1 LNKILVIA
9 THPDDETLGC
19 GGALL
24 RHVKNND
31 KVFWLITTK
40 MSDKK
45 IWTKKSILL
54 RDKEI
59 KLVSKA
65 YKFKKIYN
73 LEFETIKLDTVPI
86 NRITKKLSEVVND
99 CKPNIIYCPNETD
112 VHTDHQ
118 VTSKACRIL
127 GKSFRFPFIK
137 KILSYEVLS
146 ETDSNFFEEK
156 LFKPNYFIN
165 IEKYLEKKIKIMK
178 IYKSELK
185 KFPFPRSAEAIRSLA
200 KIRGS
205 QSNFKNAEAFKLI
218 KEIY

>member
-1 LNKILVIA
+1 MNKVLVIA

-24 RHVKNND
+24 RHMQNKD
-31 KVFWLITTK
+31 KMFWLIMTK

-45 IWTKKSILL
+45 IWNKKSIIL

-59 KLVSKA
+59 KSVSKA

-73 LEFETIKLDTVPI
+73 LGFETIKLDTYPI
-86 NRITKKLSEVVND
+86 NKVTKKLSEVVNN

-118 VTSKACRIL
+118 ITYKACRIL

-146 ETDSNFFEEK
+146 ETDSNFFEKK

-185 KFPFPRSAEAIRSLA
+185 KFPFPRSAETIRSLS

>member
-1 LNKILVIA
+1 MNKVLVIA
-9 THPDDETLGC
+9 THPDDETLGW

-24 RHVKNND
+24 RHMQNKD
-31 KVFWLITTK
+31 KIFWLIMTK

-45 IWTKKSILL
+45 IWNKKSIIL

-59 KLVSKA
+59 KSVSKA

-73 LEFETIKLDTVPI
+73 LGFETIKLDTYPI
-86 NRITKKLSEVVND
+86 NKVTKKLSEVVNN

-118 VTSKACRIL
+118 ITYKACRIL

-146 ETDSNFFEEK
+146 ETDSNFFEKK

-185 KFPFPRSAEAIRSLA
+185 KFPFPRSAETIRSLS

>member
-1 LNKILVIA
+1 MSKILVIA

-19 GGALL
+19 GGTLL
-24 RHVKNND
+24 RHLKNKD
-31 KVFWLITTK
+31 KVFWLIITK
-40 MSDKK
+40 MSDKNTWSK
-45 IWTKKSILL
+45 NSILK

-59 KLVSKA
+59 KLVSNS
-65 YKFKKIYN
+65 YKFKKVYN
-73 LEFETIKLDTVPI
+73 LGFETIKLDTFPM
-86 NRITKKLSEVVND
+86 NEITKKLSDVVND
-99 CKPNIIYCPNETD
+99 CKPSIIYCPNETD

-146 ETDSNFFEEK
+146 ETDSNFFEKK

-165 IEKYLEKKIKIMK
+165 IENYLEKKIKIMK
-178 IYKSELK
+178 IYKSEFK
-185 KFPFPRSAEAIRSLA
+185 KFPFPRSDETIRSLA

-205 QSNFKNAEAFKLI
+205 QSNYKSAEAFKLI